1 MNRVDAV
8 SSHVCGGP
16 SNVYRDEKRSDDVV
30 ICAAL
35 RTALCKARA
44 AAEHTL
50 VAIGVVWAAIERT
63 GVDPHTI
70 GDIQISS
77 ILQPGPSLVP
87 ARMAALMAGIPV
99 EVPADRQ
106 CSNGILAVANVASR
120 IKAGYIRIGIAA
132 GVESMS
138 KTRYFYAPQFNNE
151 GLSSLLSY
159 DLQAAW
165 NMSPLPDSVARHEA
179 ARSCITQLGTTSEN
193 VASRFG
199 ITREAQDRMAVE
211 SHRKACKAQ
220 RDGLFDEEIVPV
232 ETKVVDSKTGEST
245 TVTVTR
251 DEGCRPD
258 TTLEGLASLRPA
270 FSKDGCTTAGNASQ
284 MTDGA
289 ACVFLA
295 RYRAFSAVGVP
306 PEIMGV
312 GPAAAIPAVLAQTGL
327 GIDDIDIFEVN
338 EAFASQATYCVNKL
352 KIPAAKLNP
361 KGGAIALG
369 HPLAATG
376 IRQIVTLLPELKRR
390 KGKIGVVSMC
400 IGGGLGA
407 ALVIFNEQ

>member
-1 MNRVDAV
+1 
-8 SSHVCGGP
+8 
-16 SNVYRDEKRSDDVV
+16 
-30 ICAAL
+30 
-35 RTALCKARA
+35 
-44 AAEHTL
+44 
-50 VAIGVVWAAIERT
+50 
-63 GVDPHTI
+63 
-70 GDIQISS
+70 
-77 ILQPGPSLVP
+77 
-87 ARMAALMAGIPV
+87 
-99 EVPADRQ
+99 
-106 CSNGILAVANVASR
+106 
-120 IKAGYIRIGIAA
+120 
-132 GVESMS
+132 
-138 KTRYFYAPQFNNE
+138 
-151 GLSSLLSY
+151 
-159 DLQAAW
+159 
-165 NMSPLPDSVARHEA
+165 
-179 ARSCITQLGTTSEN
+179 
-193 VASRFG
+193 
-199 ITREAQDRMAVE
+199 MAVE

-220 RDGLFDEEIVPV
+220 QDGLFDEEIVPV
-232 ETKVVDSKTGEST
+232 ETKVVDSKTGKST

-258 TTLEGLASLRPA
+258 TTLEGLASLRPV
-270 FSKDGCTTAGNASQ
+270 FSKEGCTTAGNASQ

-295 RYRAFSAVGVP
+295 RRDEAERQGLPILARLQGFSAVGVP

-327 GIDDIDIFEVN
+327 GIDDIDMFEVN

-376 IRQIVTLLPELKRR
+376 IRQLVTLLPELRRR

-407 ALVIFNEQ
+407 ALVIVIEQ

>member
-16 SNVYRDEKRSDDVV
+16 SNVYRDEKRFDDVV

-35 RTALCKARA
+35 RTAMCKAKKGLFRDTFPEDMISPLLRA
-44 AAEHTL
+44 A
-50 VAIGVVWAAIERT
+50 VERT

-70 GDIQISS
+70 GDVQISS

-87 ARMAALMAGIPV
+87 ARMVALMAGIPV

-138 KTRYFYAPQFNNE
+138 K
-151 GLSSLLSY
+151 Y

-220 RDGLFDEEIVPV
+220 QDGLFDEEIVPV
-232 ETKVVDSKTGEST
+232 ETKVVDSKTGKST

-258 TTLEGLASLRPA
+258 TTLEGLASLRPV
-270 FSKDGCTTAGNASQ
+270 FSKEGCTTAGNASQ

-295 RYRAFSAVGVP
+295 RRDEAERQGLPILARLQGFSAVGVP

-327 GIDDIDIFEVN
+327 GIDDIDMFEVN

-376 IRQIVTLLPELKRR
+376 IRQLVTLLPELRRR

-407 ALVIFNEQ
+407 ALVIVIEQ